1 MRRFQ
6 FNRLILLSMLCLA
19 VLLLTI
25 VTATASSVSA
35 LTGPLPAKTAAASIT
50 LSPTSGPPTTSIT
63 IKGHGFSSEERI
75 VITFGSTR
83 LVSIKGDQHGRFT
96 TSIKVPASA
105 ASGLY
110 LVQATS
116 RHNGRVTIAT
126 AKFQVQTNWTMFG
139 YDRKHTH
146 TNPYEN
152 VLSQANVSNLAA
164 KWIAP
169 ILLGT
174 ISSPAV
180 VNGVV
185 YIGSD
190 DGSLYAFNAQ
200 TGTQLWRVTT
210 GSNINSSPAVVNGV
224 VYVGSHDS
232 NVYAFN
238 ARTGIQIWKAPTGAD
253 IAMSSPVVINSVVY
267 IGSEDQNLYALNAQ
281 TGAQLWKAPTGGWI
295 ISSPTV
301 ANGVVYVGSQDNS
314 LYAFNARTGIQLWS
328 YQTGN
333 WIWSSPAVANGLVY
347 VGSTDGNM
355 YAYALPHQTVQYLI

>member
-1 MRRFQ
+1 
-6 FNRLILLSMLCLA
+6 
-19 VLLLTI
+19 
-25 VTATASSVSA
+25 
-35 LTGPLPAKTAAASIT
+35 
-50 LSPTSGPPTTSIT
+50 
-63 IKGHGFSSEERI
+63 
-75 VITFGSTR
+75 
-83 LVSIKGDQHGRFT
+83 
-96 TSIKVPASA
+96 
-105 ASGLY
+105 
-110 LVQATS
+110 
-116 RHNGRVTIAT
+116 
-126 AKFQVQTNWTMFG
+126 MFG

-238 ARTGIQIWKAPTGAD
+238 ARTGIQLWKAPTGAD

-267 IGSEDQNLYALNAQ
+267 IGSEDQNVYAFNAQ
-281 TGAQLWKAPTGGWI
+281 TGANSGRPLQGVRLAPRPQWSMVLSTSARVI
-295 ISSPTV
+295 AMCMPSMPRLEP
-301 ANGVVYVGSQDNS
+301 NS
-314 LYAFNARTGIQLWS
+314 GRPLQEVTPRLQ
-328 YQTGN
+328 
-333 WIWSSPAVANGLVY
+333 
-347 VGSTDGNM
+347 
-355 YAYALPHQTVQYLI
+355 